1 MCQYNPVFKICN
13 RLIASLSRLHRIQR
27 IFSRVPSRS
36 CGKSTPAWKYVC
48 DKCEPGIYN
57 VCAMIISPVFL
68 GVLLLVRWRPP
79 SGPQSTGSIPH
90 SSLPGP
96 WTLYV
101 TTLDNLVIHHTS
113 LTVTSS
119 HKQHDHYHRTH
130 ELVYEPSVS
139 AASLP
144 LDITLVRTDIT
155 YSFCCCCYHQ

>member
-1 MCQYNPVFKICN
+1 MQLVTVSFN
-13 RLIASLSRLHRIQR
+13 SLLLAFTKEYSAESLL
-27 IFSRVPSRS
+27 VLVE
-36 CGKSTPAWKYVC
+36 KSTPAWKYVC

-101 TTLDNLVIHHTS
+101 ATLGNLVIHHTS